1 LNPVRERSRQSN
13 LNMGRHDFQ
22 FRTLRFC
29 GGSIAALLFLITLAW
44 PGRALH
50 AEGESVLNIVY
61 KSTPA
66 GDLVLDLY
74 YPEKKDPSGK
84 TPLVVYTH
92 GGGWATGSRNKGT
105 GRGNIAQTVQG
116 LVNNGFCAALVQY
129 RLCNKDGDVRIR
141 DCVTDSKDAVRFLA
155 KNSDKYAIDPNRVF
169 TFGDSAGG
177 QIAQMLLLTTPE
189 SLPGDKELAGVPYK
203 MIAGVSWYG
212 PCNFEKMEL
221 FSADPKKPARD
232 RFGARICPPSTRPE
246 DKLRLYQEVSPVNYL
261 AKSSPP
267 LLMAQGDSD
276 STIPVHHAYHMKE
289 KADAIGAPVEIMIIE
304 NAGHNWREADPSKPI
319 SPSTAGIVEKSVN
332 FLTGHLGAS
341 GR

>member
-1 LNPVRERSRQSN
+1 
-13 LNMGRHDFQ
+13 MG
-22 FRTLRFC
+22 LWK
-29 GGSIAALLFLITLAW
+29 SW
-44 PGRALH
+44 KGRR
-50 AEGESVLNIVY
+50 
-61 KSTPA
+61 A
-66 GDLVLDLY
+66 G
-74 YPEKKDPSGK
+74 
-84 TPLVVYTH
+84 
-92 GGGWATGSRNKGT
+92 
-105 GRGNIAQTVQG
+105 
-116 LVNNGFCAALVQY
+116 QY
-129 RLCNKDGDVRIR
+129 RKNCPRLGQQRILRGFGGIPPLWQGWSSAGARLR
-141 DCVTDSKDAVRFLA
+141 DRLEGCGAFLA
-155 KNSDKYAIDPNRVF
+155 KNSDKYSIDPTRVF
-169 TFGDSAGG
+169 VFGDSAGG